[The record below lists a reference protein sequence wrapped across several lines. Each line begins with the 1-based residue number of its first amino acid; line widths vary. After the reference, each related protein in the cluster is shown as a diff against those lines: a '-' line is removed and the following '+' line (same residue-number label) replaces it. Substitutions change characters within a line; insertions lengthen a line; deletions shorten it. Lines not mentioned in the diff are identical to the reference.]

1 MSRFS
6 SGRDSLEPEMPRS
19 TYSPKTSHPRRDA
32 YSRSSANC
40 ISGLCPLHVET
51 LAYRATRMSI
61 PPRVARGQLSLSILR
76 NSAESPVRRQPML
89 LQTTD
94 PNPSHFSHRSR
105 IFEGDG
111 TVEGPLLSCWP
122 EKRFERS
129 EILGLG
135 CAVELDRSEEHTSE
149 LQSLRHLVC
158 RLL

>member
-61 PPRVARGQLSLSILR
+61 PPRVVRGQLSLSILR
-76 NSAESPVRRQPML
+76 SSAESPVRRQPML

-94 PNPSHFSHRSR
+94 PNPSHSLRRAR

-111 TVEGPLLSCWP
+111 HCSGG
-122 EKRFERS
+122 
-129 EILGLG
+129 ILALG
-135 CAVELDRSEEHTSE
+135 CDCGIER
-149 LQSLRHLVC
+149 
-158 RLL
+158 

>member
-61 PPRVARGQLSLSILR
+61 PPRVARGQMAVFPKAHTGAFSRISQGQVESLARILRDVLQKLDHTLGGPPYNLSLQDRPFLR
-76 NSAESPVRRQPML
+76 AMQKYIGR
-89 LQTTD
+89 
-94 PNPSHFSHRSR
+94 
-105 IFEGDG
+105 
-111 TVEGPLLSCWP
+111 
-122 EKRFERS
+122 EK
-129 EILGLG
+129 
-135 CAVELDRSEEHTSE
+135 
-149 LQSLRHLVC
+149 
-158 RLL
+158 

>member
-76 NSAESPVRRQPML
+76 NSAEISVRRQLIP
-89 LQTTD
+89 LQILTQILAILCAALV
-94 PNPSHFSHRSR
+94 FQKVRGA
-105 IFEGDG
+105 EK
-111 TVEGPLLSCWP
+111 VPLLAYRP
-122 EKRFERS
+122 ES
-129 EILGLG
+129 PSI
-135 CAVELDRSEEHTSE
+135 ELKFWACGVW
-149 LQSLRHLVC
+149 L
-158 RLL
+158 

>member
-76 NSAESPVRRQPML
+76 NSAEISVRRQLIP
-89 LQTTD
+89 LQILTQILAILCAALV
-94 PNPSHFSHRSR
+94 FSKVM
-105 IFEGDG
+105 D
-111 TVEGPLLSCWP
+111 TVEGAALSCWL
-122 EKRFERS
+122 EKRFYRG

-135 CAVELDRSEEHTSE
+135 CGCEIR
-149 LQSLRHLVC
+149 R
-158 RLL
+158 